1 MANKVIP
8 APVKIAAVFLVV
20 FTLLITIFSQP
31 SLEEKGIEAV
41 KSCIDTE
48 CVKAVWK
55 EHEQEIDNKKIL
67 RVVQE
72 KLNSFDLSGEDM
84 ASVKTWLP
92 IPKSINLIVIPDLSN
107 RIAKPN
113 QIDNDKKILK
123 EIWEAFKRN
132 SKTKINTKDNL
143 MVDVTD
149 NKQANGSFS
158 KIANDLSFD
167 LSLFDKSRGNVWYFT
182 KEADRAFAENVEKL
196 YELAQ
201 SVYSGADY
209 WFYFNRHLQNRLKKN
224 TVFDEYINKII
235 IITDGYL
242 ETNTTSG
249 GVRTY
254 TQINGKYKNQLYTAV
269 GKGGDAIFEV
279 VEKNRLNIP
288 KANVDLKDVEVLIC
302 EVRERD
308 SGAGNDFEILKAYW
322 EDWLGGMNAKNVV
335 FIQQENAMDL
345 TFRKINEFINVK
357 R

>member
-8 APVKIAAVFLVV
+8 APVKIIVAFLII
-20 FTLLITIFSQP
+20 FGILIPIFLQP
-31 SLEEKGIEAV
+31 SLEEKGIAAV
-41 KSCIDTE
+41 ESCIDTE

-55 EHEQEIDNKKIL
+55 EHEKEIDNKKIL
-67 RVVQE
+67 RAVQE
-72 KLNSFDLSGEDM
+72 RLNSFDLSGEDI

-92 IPKSINLIVIPDLSN
+92 IPKSINLIIIPDLSN

-123 EIWEAFKRN
+123 KIWEVFKTN
-132 SKTKINTKDNL
+132 SELMEEKTKDNL
-143 MVDVTD
+143 IVDVTD
-149 NKQANGSFS
+149 NKQANSSFS

-167 LSLFDKSRGNVWYFT
+167 LSLSDKSNFLFF
-182 KEADRAFAENVEKL
+182 KEHNETFAENVEKL

-209 WFYFNRHLQNRLKKN
+209 WFYFNRHLQNRLKKS
-224 TVFDEYINKII
+224 TVFDEYINKIV

-242 ETNTTSG
+242 ETNTAFG
-249 GVRTY
+249 GIKTY
-254 TQINGKYKNQLYTAV
+254 TQINGKYKNQLYAAV
-269 GKGGDAIFEV
+269 EKGGDAIFEV

-322 EDWLGGMNAKNVV
+322 ENWLGGMNAKNVV